1 MAFVVAGSATHVAMA
16 VTSVGLCSLSLA
28 MTISMPKIW
37 VLQEVSI
44 LSLSISLTTD
54 VFNADTKYFALVVS
68 MLLGKRELCTTS

>member
-1 MAFVVAGSATHVAMA
+1 MAFVVAGSATHVAVA

>member
-37 VLQEVSI
+37 ILQEVSI

>member
-1 MAFVVAGSATHVAMA
+1 MAFVVAGSATHSAMA

>member
-37 VLQEVSI
+37 ILQEVSI

-68 MLLGKRELCTTS
+68 MLLGKRALCTTS

>member
-16 VTSVGLCSLSLA
+16 VTSVGLCSLSFA

-37 VLQEVSI
+37 ILQEVSI

-68 MLLGKRELCTTS
+68 MLLGKRALCTS